1 MWVWSLI
8 LHSALWVVMGHDAMS
23 LYPHSTS
30 HSSADD
36 GLVRLWKGKEL
47 IIVATLYK
55 WLLALLSA
63 NYQDTWKCISTLRS
77 DSSLGAVPPS
87 SSHLPTHH
95 HHHHSSHPMASSV
108 GASFSKALLGSH
120 SKDKSWLAQ

>member
-1 MWVWSLI
+1 MTGTI
-8 LHSALWVVMGHDAMS
+8 LATA
-23 LYPHSTS
+23 
-30 HSSADD
+30 ADD